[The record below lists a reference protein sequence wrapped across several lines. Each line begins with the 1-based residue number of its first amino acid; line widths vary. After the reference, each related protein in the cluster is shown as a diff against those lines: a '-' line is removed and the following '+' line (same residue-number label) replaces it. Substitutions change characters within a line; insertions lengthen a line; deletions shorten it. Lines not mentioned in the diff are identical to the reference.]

1 MVDIGVGRDI
11 ERRASPLNITDL
23 IMHEAAAAALG
34 GTRPNNNSVSEI
46 KQIISRYL
54 HFYRDNRYRI

>member
-1 MVDIGVGRDI
+1 MLVLVAISRG
-11 ERRASPLNITDL
+11 EHLPLNITDL
-23 IMHEAAAAALG
+23 IMHEAAPAALG

-54 HFYRDNRYRI
+54 HFYRDNIYLQR